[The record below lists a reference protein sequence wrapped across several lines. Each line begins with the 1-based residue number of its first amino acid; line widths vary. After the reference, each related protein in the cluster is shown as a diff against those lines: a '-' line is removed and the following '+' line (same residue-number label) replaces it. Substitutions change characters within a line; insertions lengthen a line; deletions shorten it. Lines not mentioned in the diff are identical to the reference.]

1 MASAELRGG
10 RTISERTEYAAPV
23 RDLATGFGY
32 LLQGQ
37 RWVGAHRRQLGFG
50 LVPGLIALALY
61 LAAIVALG
69 FFVGDIV
76 TWATPF
82 ADHWASPWPGVLR
95 GFLDVLFMVLCL
107 FLAVITFTALTL
119 ALGQPFY
126 EALSARVEQSLSP
139 GVAMPEST
147 LSAGRMIGD
156 GILLVLRAAVWGAV
170 LFAAGFL
177 PVIGQTV
184 VPVIGIGVTG
194 FFLVQELTTVAMQRR
209 GIDLRQQLRL
219 LRSRRMLVW
228 GFGIPLAVA
237 FLVPFVAV
245 FLMPGAVAGATMLT
259 REAAPARY

>member
-1 MASAELRGG
+1 M
-10 RTISERTEYAAPV
+10 
-23 RDLATGFGY
+23 
-32 LLQGQ
+32 
-37 RWVGAHRRQLGFG
+37 GAHRRQLGFG

-61 LAAIVALG
+61 LAAIVALA

-82 ADHWASPWPGVLR
+82 ADHWAAPWPGVLR
-95 GFLDVLFMVLCL
+95 GFLDVLLMVLCL

-126 EALSARVEQSLSP
+126 EALSGRVEHSLSP
-139 GVAMPEST
+139 GVAVPESG

-156 GILLVLRAAVWGAV
+156 GILLVLRAAVWGVV
-170 LFAAGFL
+170 LFAAGLL

-184 VPVIGIGVTG
+184 VPVLGIGVTG

-209 GIDLRQQLRL
+209 GIELRQQLKL

-228 GFGIPLAVA
+228 GFGIPLAAA

-259 REAAPARY
+259 REACRTAPARN

>member
-1 MASAELRGG
+1 MA
-10 RTISERTEYAAPV
+10 
-23 RDLATGFGY
+23 
-32 LLQGQ
+32 
-37 RWVGAHRRQLGFG
+37 AHRRRFG
-50 LVPGLIALALY
+50 YALAPGLIALVLY
-61 LAAIVALG
+61 IVAIGALG
-69 FFVGDIV
+69 WFVGDIV
-76 TWATPF
+76 AWATPF

-95 GFLDVLFMVLCL
+95 GFLDVLLMVLCL

-126 EALSARVEQSLSP
+126 EALAEHVDQSQSP
-139 GVAMPEST
+139 AGTPPGPG

-156 GILLVLRAAVWGAV
+156 GIALILRAAVWGVV

-184 VPVIGIGVTG
+184 VPALGIGVTG

-209 GIDLRQQLRL
+209 GIELRNQLKL

-228 GFGIPLAVA
+228 GFGIPLTIA

-245 FLMPGAVAGATMLT
+245 LLMPGAVAGATLLT
-259 REAAPARY
+259 REVCRAPMPARH

>member
-1 MASAELRGG
+1 M
-10 RTISERTEYAAPV
+10 
-23 RDLATGFGY
+23 
-32 LLQGQ
+32 
-37 RWVGAHRRQLGFG
+37 
-50 LVPGLIALALY
+50 PGLIALALY
-61 LAAIVALG
+61 LAAILALG
-69 FFVGDIV
+69 YFVGDIV

-126 EALSARVEQSLSP
+126 EALSGHVERSLDPGARV
-139 GVAMPEST
+139 PESK
-147 LSAGRMIGD
+147 LSAGRLIRD

-170 LFAAGFL
+170 LFVAGFL

-184 VPVIGIGVTG
+184 VPVIGIGVAG
-194 FFLVQELTTVAMQRR
+194 FLLAQELTTVAMQRR

-259 REAAPARY
+259 REACGTAPARY